1 MREEVCVGRVSL
13 VGEKFCGGI
22 EISDENR
29 SVAGGGAV
37 WSRMKFRKRTR
48 KACDD
53 SGGEKGDEAFRKR
66 DVDWESEVVGGWI

>member
-1 MREEVCVGRVSL
+1 MEASKLVMRTAASRV
-13 VGEKFCGGI
+13 
-22 EISDENR
+22 
-29 SVAGGGAV
+29 GGAV
-37 WSRMKFRKRTR
+37 WSRMKFRKRNR